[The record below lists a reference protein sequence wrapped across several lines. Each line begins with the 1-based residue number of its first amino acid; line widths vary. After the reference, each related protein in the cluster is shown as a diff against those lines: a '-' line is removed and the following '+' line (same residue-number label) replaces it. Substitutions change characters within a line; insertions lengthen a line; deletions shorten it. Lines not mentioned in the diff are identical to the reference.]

1 LSAKQLQDLGVAVV
15 IYPRMLTACAL
26 MGMKRGLELL
36 HESLASGN
44 VVDRPDALVSFE
56 ELHDI
61 MGMDEIEDLEQRFLT
76 AEQLETK
83 YGRRREAAIMP
94 AAKPAAE
101 SKQTA

>member
-1 LSAKQLQDLGVAVV
+1 MAVV

-36 HESLASGN
+36 RQSIDSGK

-56 ELHDI
+56 ELNDI
-61 MGMDEIEDLEQRFLT
+61 MGMEEIENLEQRFLT
-76 AEQLETK
+76 ASQLESK
-83 YGRRREAAIMP
+83 YGEGRRATIVPGAGTTP
-94 AAKPAAE
+94 S

>member
-1 LSAKQLQDLGVAVV
+1 LQDLGVSVV

-36 HESLASGN
+36 QQSLDSGK

-61 MGMDEIEDLEQRFLT
+61 MGMAEIEHLEQRFLT
-76 AEQLETK
+76 PEQLETK
-83 YGRRREAAIMP
+83 YGKGREAAIMP
-94 AAKPAAE
+94 GAKPAA